1 MVAIANSPD
10 PVATASQFLK
20 SGEPHVRSA
29 TATAIREIIRRVEAG
44 PWISPLNGLLAS
56 NEQAAQKRTPKRS
69 HGRAAN
75 AVTTTAAT
83 RPPAP
88 KCGDRPLIRIFTI
101 NEDPDQDNNL

>member
-29 TATAIREIIRRVEAG
+29 TATAIREIIRGVEAG

-56 NEQAAQKRTPKRS
+56 NEQAGAEANPKEIAWSCR
-69 HGRAAN
+69 
-75 AVTTTAAT
+75 
-83 RPPAP
+83 
-88 KCGDRPLIRIFTI
+88 KCGYHNGRDAPSCAKMRRQTADPHFHDQRRPRSR
-101 NEDPDQDNNL
+101 